1 MNFSDPN
8 LILVKRYRGGKC
20 SHYQVSD
27 VSRTEITIKDIEHG
41 GYFSFAKDQ
50 LASHIEK
57 GLLITISKDTLPET
71 VFVNPVGK
79 KIKPQKEKPQKA
91 KRELEY
97 EQAMERRY
105 AYVRGVLD
113 SDVPAYTQKRL
124 DPWLAA
130 FSKSIGDANPPSW
143 RTLAEWVSVYVRSG
157 WQKKALKP
165 AHALKGNR
173 SHYID
178 DEVEKLL
185 RRVVREYS
193 LRQIRVNYTQA
204 HNDFLKLVEKLNQS
218 RVKQGLK
225 PVKASSYRTT
235 VNRFQL

>member
-41 GYFSFAKDQ
+41 GHFSFAKDQ
-50 LASHIEK
+50 LESHIEK
-57 GLLITISKDTLPET
+57 GLLSTISKDTFPET

-79 KIKPQKEKPQKA
+79 KPKPQKA

-97 EQAMERRY
+97 EKAMERRY

-124 DPWLAA
+124 VPWLAT
-130 FSKSIGDANPPSW
+130 FSETIEDANPPSW
-143 RTLAEWVSVYVRSG
+143 RTLAEWVSVYVKSG
-157 WQKKALKP
+157 WQKKSLKP
-165 AHALKGNR
+165 AHGRKGNR
-173 SHYID
+173 TQCLD
-178 DEVEKLL
+178 DEVERLL
-185 RRVVREYS
+185 LKVVRDHS
-193 LRQIRVNYTQA
+193 LKQIRVNYTQA
-204 HNDFLKLVEKLNQS
+204 HNDFLDRVEILNQS
-218 RVKQGLK
+218 RLKQGLE

-235 VNRFQL
+235 VNRFQQ

>member
-1 MNFSDPN
+1 MNFRDPE

-41 GYFSFAKDQ
+41 GHFSFAKDQ
-50 LASHIEK
+50 LESHIEK
-57 GLLITISKDTLPET
+57 GLLSTISKDILPET
-71 VFVNPVGK
+71 AFVNPVGK
-79 KIKPQKEKPQKA
+79 KAKPQKV

-97 EQAMERRY
+97 EKAMERRY

-124 DPWLAA
+124 DPWLAE
-130 FSKSIGDANPPSW
+130 FSANIEDANPPSW
-143 RTLAEWVSVYVRSG
+143 RTLAEWVSVYVKSG

-165 AHALKGNR
+165 SHALKGNR
-173 SHYID
+173 IHYIN

-185 RRVVREYS
+185 LRVVRDHS
-193 LRQIRVNYTQA
+193 LRQIRVNYTKA
-204 HNDFLKLVEKLNQS
+204 HNDFLERVEMLNQS
-218 RVKQGLK
+218 RVNKGLK
-225 PVKASSYRTT
+225 PVKASCYRTT
-235 VNRFQL
+235 VNRFR

>member
-1 MNFSDPN
+1 MNFRDPN

-20 SHYQVSD
+20 SHYQVSA
-27 VSRTEITIKDIEHG
+27 VTRSEITIKDIEHG
-41 GYFSFAKDQ
+41 GHFSFATDQ
-50 LASHIEK
+50 LESHIQK
-57 GLLITISKDTLPET
+57 GLLVAVTKETLPET
-71 VFVNPVGK
+71 VFITPVGK
-79 KIKPQKEKPQKA
+79 KAKSQKTN
-91 KRELEY
+91 RELEY
-97 EQAMERRY
+97 AKVMERRY

-124 DPWLAA
+124 VPWLAT
-130 FSKSIGDANPPSW
+130 FSETIEDSNPPSW
-143 RTLAEWVSVYVRSG
+143 RTLAEWVSVYVKSG

-165 AHALKGNR
+165 AHGRKGNR

-178 DEVEKLL
+178 DEVERLL
-185 RRVVREYS
+185 RRVVRGYS

-204 HNDFLKLVEKLNQS
+204 HNDFLKLVETLNQS

-235 VNRFQL
+235 VNRFQR

>member
-1 MNFSDPN
+1 MNFRDPN

-20 SHYQVSD
+20 SHYQVSG
-27 VSRTEITIKDIEHG
+27 VTRSEITIKDIEHG
-41 GYFSFAKDQ
+41 GHFSFAKDQ
-50 LASHIEK
+50 LESHIQK
-57 GLLITISKDTLPET
+57 GLLAAITKDALPET
-71 VFVNPVGK
+71 VFVNPVSK
-79 KIKPQKEKPQKA
+79 KVQSQKTN
-91 KRELEY
+91 RELEY
-97 EQAMERRY
+97 EKVIERRY

>member
-1 MNFSDPN
+1 MNFRDPS

-41 GYFSFAKDQ
+41 GHFSFAKDQ
-50 LASHIEK
+50 LESHIEK
-57 GLLITISKDTLPET
+57 GLLSTISKDTLPET

-79 KIKPQKEKPQKA
+79 KPKPQKA

-97 EQAMERRY
+97 EKAMERRY

-113 SDVPAYTQKRL
+113 SDVPAYTEKRL
-124 DPWLAA
+124 VPWLAT
-130 FSKSIGDANPPSW
+130 FSETVEDANPPNW
-143 RTLAEWVSVYVRSG
+143 RTLAEWVSVYVKSG

-165 AHALKGNR
+165 AHARKGNR
-173 SHYID
+173 TQCLD
-178 DEVEKLL
+178 DEVERLL
-185 RRVVREYS
+185 LKVVREHS
-193 LRQIRVNYTQA
+193 LKQIRVNYTQA
-204 HNDFLKLVEKLNQS
+204 HNDFLERVEVLNQS

-235 VNRFQL
+235 VNRFEG

>member
-1 MNFSDPN
+1 MNFRDPN

-41 GYFSFAKDQ
+41 GHFSFAKDQ
-50 LASHIEK
+50 LESHIEK
-57 GLLITISKDTLPET
+57 GLLSTISKNTLPES

-79 KIKPQKEKPQKA
+79 KTKPQKA

-97 EQAMERRY
+97 EKAMERRY

-113 SDVPAYTQKRL
+113 SDVPAYTEKRL
-124 DPWLAA
+124 VPWLAA
-130 FSKSIGDANPPSW
+130 FSASIEDANPPSW
-143 RTLAEWVSVYVRSG
+143 RTLAEWVSVYVKSG

-173 SHYID
+173 THYID
-178 DEVEKLL
+178 PEAEKLL
-185 RRVVREYS
+185 LRVVRDHS
-193 LRQIRVNYTQA
+193 LRQIRANYTQA
-204 HNDFLKLVEKLNQS
+204 HNDFLKLVEALNQVRS
-218 RVKQGLK
+218 KQGLK

-235 VNRFQL
+235 VNRFQR